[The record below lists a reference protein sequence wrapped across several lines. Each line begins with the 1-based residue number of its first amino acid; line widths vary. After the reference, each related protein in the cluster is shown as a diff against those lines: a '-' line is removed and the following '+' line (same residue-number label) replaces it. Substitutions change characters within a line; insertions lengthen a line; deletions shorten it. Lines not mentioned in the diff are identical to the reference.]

1 MNTADF
7 FACDYQSVN
16 CISKEKQHCIPIR
29 KATTVINEGEVPYGT
44 KGRVRPDYY
53 KDGFCVDIKNYNVES
68 ASGRSNLARNIEKQY
83 YQRIENLPDGT
94 KQSVI
99 KLDGVATGRTYS
111 TNISEEMKKKILEG
125 QRAKPNKNE
134 VIGGHSPN
142 INNNNAIFAVEE
154 LSVNSDGTKN
164 IKYVKDLLDGNIS
177 KIKKSTIFPDTW
189 SETDII
195 ESIRITG
202 DSPVLSTR
210 ARDGATFHRQIINDV
225 EIDVIK
231 IENNVISGYPTGK
244 VGAPYPSGF

>member
-1 MNTADF
+1 MDDVAD
-7 FACDYQSVN
+7 AV
-16 CISKEKQHCIPIR
+16 K
-29 KATTVINEGEVPYGT
+29 TVE
-44 KGRVRPDYY
+44 
-53 KDGFCVDIKNYNVES
+53 
-68 ASGRSNLARNIEKQY
+68 
-83 YQRIENLPDGT
+83 
-94 KQSVI
+94 

-125 QRAKPNKNE
+125 QRAKPYKNE

-154 LSVNSDGTKN
+154 LSVNSDGAKN

-231 IENNVISGYPTGK
+231 IENNVISGYSTGK